1 MRFSR
6 QITGAKMLVADG
18 HIYAPSGMIL
28 QNEQFPVL
36 DHGNS
41 CLFTLS
47 CCRMQWACR
56 DLRVVRTVLVPLFFH
71 DDPVLTG
78 SEIGQNDFFL
88 HKSLLLVETEGRL
101 VAR

>member
-1 MRFSR
+1 MRFAL

-18 HIYAPSGMIL
+18 HICVPSGMII

-36 DHGNS
+36 DHCNS

-47 CCRMQWACR
+47 CCRMYRACR
-56 DLRVVRTVLVPLFFH
+56 DLQVVRTGLFPLFFH
-71 DDPVLTG
+71 DDPVFTG
-78 SEIGQNDFFL
+78 SEIGPDDFFL